1 MPATDT
7 SIIPLR
13 FETVI
18 VEKAKY
24 YAFTLR
30 GELQNAQ
37 LAQMQFDKS
46 IKRMRVELI
55 NKTDIYESRLMPE
68 LSQTGAFPF
77 VCEGGLVLNQSTFI
91 MKPGQAL
98 ELLNFE
104 PDIEGGYR
112 RITGFSKYV
121 TAIVPQTSASTEE
134 VLLVATFGS
143 SVMAAQFRRK
153 DIYCRCRWIKQI
165 WTETRYW

>member
-1 MPATDT
+1 
-7 SIIPLR
+7 
-13 FETVI
+13 
-18 VEKAKY
+18 
-24 YAFTLR
+24 
-30 GELQNAQ
+30 
-37 LAQMQFDKS
+37 
-46 IKRMRVELI
+46 
-55 NKTDIYESRLMPE
+55 MPE

-121 TAIVPQTSASTEE
+121 TALYHKQV
-134 VLLVATFGS
+134 
-143 SVMAAQFRRK
+143 
-153 DIYCRCRWIKQI
+153 IK
-165 WTETRYW
+165 

>member
-1 MPATDT
+1 
-7 SIIPLR
+7 
-13 FETVI
+13 
-18 VEKAKY
+18 
-24 YAFTLR
+24 
-30 GELQNAQ
+30 
-37 LAQMQFDKS
+37 
-46 IKRMRVELI
+46 
-55 NKTDIYESRLMPE
+55 MPE

-121 TAIVPQTSASTEE
+121 TAVVPQTSASSEE
-134 VLLVATFGS
+134 VLMVATFGS
-143 SVMAAQFRRK
+143 SVVAMRGEKIFSATLVVQVGQSEILVEVVQASTHSKDLTLMA
-153 DIYCRCRWIKQI
+153 
-165 WTETRYW
+165 TTN